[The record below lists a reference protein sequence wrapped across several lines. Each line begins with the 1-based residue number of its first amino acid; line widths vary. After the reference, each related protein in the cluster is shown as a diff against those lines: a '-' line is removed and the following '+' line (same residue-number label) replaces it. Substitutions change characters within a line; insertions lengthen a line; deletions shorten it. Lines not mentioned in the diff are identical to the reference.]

1 MAQRIT
7 DQIKSEITASLNKI
21 IQNKDYDALLNFFS
35 DFYNFFVKTT
45 ESFENYTECF
55 EFIEPFA
62 QNYGNYLRGQLPSY
76 SKSSKENS
84 KKICYFFPNIDNDL
98 AHIELFYSMLKEHD
112 STSELKIFV
121 ASFSSMKYKSKYIKE
136 LELKKKIFIIPI
148 ELSNN
153 GLISFL
159 KKFISHD
166 FSQLV
171 IVSVPYILQVLL
183 RALTPKKV
191 TWLSMKFELRCFND
205 LINRVSFQSSSG
217 DTFNHEKIKW
227 YRNTPALLNHNI
239 QYNGPSNN
247 NSIKFL
253 TINREEK
260 IRDPEFLES
269 VAQILLNTQN
279 SSFSWTGR
287 IEDLAILDFFK
298 NKNLEKRVFY
308 IGWVAPYLLV
318 NDFDIFLDV
327 PKLSGYVPAQYFA
340 AGVPL
345 VSYKNSNSWIEFFEK
360 EFQNNLSFK
369 SEDFIAQ
376 NSFQY
381 INLATELAKNFNLRQ
396 SRSILQK
403 ELGLSFYNTKK
414 MYESHIEIIKSIIQ
428 GI

>member
-1 MAQRIT
+1 MAQQLT
-7 DQIKSEITASLNKI
+7 DRIKSEITISLNKI
-21 IQNKDYDALLNFFS
+21 IQNEDYDTLLYFLK
-35 DFYNFFVKTT
+35 DFYGFFVKST

-62 QNYGNYLRGQLPSY
+62 QNYGDYLRSQLPSY

-84 KKICYFFPNIDNDL
+84 QKICYFFPNIDNDL
-98 AHIELFYSMLKEHD
+98 AHIELLYSMLKEHD
-112 STSELKIFV
+112 SKSELKIFV
-121 ASFSSMKYKSKYIKE
+121 ASFSSVKYKSKYIKE
-136 LELKKKIFIIPI
+136 LELKNKIFVIPI

-153 GLISFL
+153 GLTSFL
-159 KKFISHD
+159 KKFISHN

-171 IVSVPYILQVLL
+171 MVSIPDILPVLL

-191 TWLSMKFELRCFND
+191 TWLTMKFELDCFKD
-205 LINRVSFQSSSG
+205 LINRISFQSSSG
-217 DTFNHEKIKW
+217 DTFIHEKIKW

-239 QYNGPSNN
+239 QYNGPRNT

-260 IRDPEFLES
+260 IRDLEFLES
-269 VAQILLNTQN
+269 VSQILFNTQN

-287 IEDLAILDFFK
+287 IEDPAILDFFK
-298 NKNLEKRVFY
+298 SKSLENRVYY
-308 IGWVAPYLLV
+308 IGWVDPYLLI

-327 PKLSGYVPAQYFA
+327 PKLSGYIPSQYFA

-345 VSYKNSNSWIEFFEK
+345 VSFKNSNSWIEFFEK
-360 EFQNNLSFK
+360 EFQNNPSFK

-381 INLATELAKNFNLRQ
+381 INLATQIAKNFNLRQ
-396 SRSILQK
+396 SKSTLQK
-403 ELGLSFYNTKK
+403 QLGLSFFNAKK
-414 MYESHIEIIKSIIQ
+414 MYECHIEITKSIIQ
-428 GI
+428 EN

>member
-1 MAQRIT
+1 MV
-7 DQIKSEITASLNKI
+7 QIVDI
-21 IQNKDYDALLNFFS
+21 
-35 DFYNFFVKTT
+35 
-45 ESFENYTECF
+45 
-55 EFIEPFA
+55 
-62 QNYGNYLRGQLPSY
+62 
-76 SKSSKENS
+76 
-84 KKICYFFPNIDNDL
+84 
-98 AHIELFYSMLKEHD
+98 
-112 STSELKIFV
+112 
-121 ASFSSMKYKSKYIKE
+121 
-136 LELKKKIFIIPI
+136 
-148 ELSNN
+148 
-153 GLISFL
+153 
-159 KKFISHD
+159 
-166 FSQLV
+166 
-171 IVSVPYILQVLL
+171 ILQVLL

-217 DTFNHEKIKW
+217 DTFNYEKIKW

-239 QYNGPSNN
+239 QYNGPSNT

-253 TINREEK
+253 TINREKK

-269 VAQILLNTQN
+269 VAQILLNTPN
-279 SSFSWTGR
+279 SSFSWTGI

-298 NKNLEKRVFY
+298 NKNLEKRVYY
-308 IGWVAPYLLV
+308 IGWVAPYLLA

-345 VSYKNSNSWIEFFEK
+345 VSFKNSNSWIEFFEK
-360 EFQNNLSFK
+360 EFQNNPSFR

-396 SRSILQK
+396 SQSILQK